1 MSDFENYKIDFENN
15 KIQEFI
21 KEMRKNDGILENRF
35 FKFEKYLENNSFD
48 DLMLRIIE
56 EHNDNWIN
64 NCYLKNCKPY
74 PNNKL
79 SFILEYVERKGEKV
93 IVNEIK
99 SNFVNEIFEFKGY
112 YFQMIY
118 GQGVITKIYNK
129 ADKRI
134 LLVI

>member
-64 NCYLKNCKPY
+64 NCYWKN
-74 PNNKL
+74 
-79 SFILEYVERKGEKV
+79 V
-93 IVNEIK
+93 K
-99 SNFVNEIFEFKGY
+99 SI
-112 YFQMIY
+112 I
-118 GQGVITKIYNK
+118 ITNYH
-129 ADKRI
+129 
-134 LLVI
+134 LF